1 MLSVV
6 GFDYMDDVS
15 ALRGIY
21 GLPVGRRQEIE
32 KRVYRENRPEAMA
45 MLVTCTRI
53 EFYCFANRPV
63 SFESAERALGL
74 NHLEARSHRYLLEKT
89 DAATHVYMLS
99 SGILSPL
106 FGEDT
111 IVSQISEA
119 LGRSISLGQ
128 GSSAL
133 NRLLSDA
140 VSFSRDLRRTR
151 RMRVFDSS
159 IPERTAQLLEG
170 SSRVLVIGS
179 GELARGV
186 AALLVEKGHDVSMTL
201 RDVGK
206 TFLVVPGARTVAY
219 DDRRKH
225 LGVVDAV
232 VSASSGL
239 YYTLDKND
247 IPYLEGKK
255 LIDLAVPYDIPDELG
270 PVRLADL
277 DIRTPERDELVSFV
291 SAEAGKR
298 AEAYFSSLSF
308 LDVGVRAEDV
318 ALETVRRLHGH
329 VWELDGLTVEQK
341 KDLLDSIGD
350 SVRKAYISKERVF
363 QNTKKSL
370 E

>member
-6 GFDYMDDVS
+6 GFDYKDDIPVI
-15 ALRGIY
+15 RGIY
-21 GLPVGRRQEIE
+21 GLPPVRRMEIE

-53 EFYCFANRPV
+53 EFYGFSDRPV

-74 NHLEARSHRYLLEKT
+74 NHIDAKEHRYLLKGN
-89 DAATHVYMLS
+89 DAAFHAYMLS

-119 LGRSISLGQ
+119 LERSISLGQ
-128 GSSAL
+128 GSAAL

-140 VSFSRDLRRTR
+140 VAFSRDLRKNR
-151 RMRVFDSS
+151 RMRIFDSS
-159 IPERTAQLLEG
+159 IAVKTAEILRD

-179 GELARGV
+179 GELARSV
-186 AALLVEKGHDVSMTL
+186 ASLLIKEGHEVSMTL
-201 RDVGK
+201 RDVDK
-206 TFLVVPGARTVAY
+206 TFLIVPGAEAVAY
-219 DDRRKH
+219 DDRRSR
-225 LGVVDAV
+225 LSMVDAV

-247 IPYLEGKK
+247 IPNLEGKK
-255 LIDLAVPYDIPDELG
+255 LLDLAVPYDMPDVLD
-270 PVRLADL
+270 PVRLSDL
-277 DIRTPERDELVSFV
+277 DIETPGRDELVRHV
-291 SAEAGKR
+291 TDEAAKR
-298 AEAYFSSLSF
+298 TEAYLSSLSF
-308 LDVGVRAEDV
+308 LDVGSRAEDV
-318 ALETVRRLHGH
+318 AMETVRRLHGH
-329 VWELDGLTVEQK
+329 VSKLDGLSREQK
-341 KDLLDSIGD
+341 KSLLDSIGD

-363 QNTKKSL
+363 QKTKKSL